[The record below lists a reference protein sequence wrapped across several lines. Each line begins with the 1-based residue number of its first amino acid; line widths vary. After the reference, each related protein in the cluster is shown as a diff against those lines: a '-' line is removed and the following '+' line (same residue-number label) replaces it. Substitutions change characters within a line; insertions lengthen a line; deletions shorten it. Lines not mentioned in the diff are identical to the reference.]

1 MVDYDFCTID
11 LETANCYKDSAC
23 QIGITTVSNNEIKEV
38 RTWLINPETWF
49 DYFNIRIHGITEEK
63 VKTAPTF
70 KEVWPEVSLYLK
82 RMIFAHNAKFDIVV
96 LLSMLDKYQI
106 EIPSRLYGCSLAMSR
121 RTWCNE
127 PSYSLENLCNKLDI
141 LPGKHDAGE
150 DSRACAELVIKI
162 LQEKQST
169 LAVDDLSVEFLTSLE
184 TKLDIEFGV
193 FSADGYMSSVCK
205 RLSKTKKLN
214 QIVPDET
221 KIDIDHFLYKKN
233 VVFTGTLSSMVRK
246 DAQQIIANIG
256 GENQDTITHST
267 DFLIVGQQDYRVVGE
282 SGMSGKQKKAFSLR
296 EKGSAIEILSEK
308 EFIELL

>member
-11 LETANCYKDSAC
+11 FETANCYKDSAC
-23 QIGITTVSNNEIKEV
+23 QIGITKVSNNEIKEV

-49 DYFNIRIHGITEEK
+49 DYFNIKIHGITEEK
-63 VKTAPTF
+63 VKDKPTF
-70 KEVWPEVSLYLK
+70 KDVWPEVLPYLQ
-82 RMIFAHNAKFDIVV
+82 RMIFAHNARFDIAV

-106 EIPSRLYGCSLAMSR
+106 EIPSGLYGCSLAMSR
-121 RTWCNE
+121 RTWYNE
-127 PSYSLENLCNKLDI
+127 PSYSLENLCNKFDI

-150 DSRACAELVIKI
+150 DSRACAELVIRI

-169 LAVDDLSVEFLTSLE
+169 LAVDDLSIVFLTDLE
-184 TKLDIEFGV
+184 KELDIEFGI
-193 FSADGYMSSVCK
+193 FSPDGYTSSVCK
-205 RLSKTKKLN
+205 RLSKTKKLYL
-214 QIVPDET
+214 IVPDVT
-221 KIDIDHFLYKKN
+221 KIDTDHIFYKKN

-256 GENQDTITHST
+256 GENQDTITQST

-282 SGMSGKQKKAFSLR
+282 SGMSSKQKKAFSLK

-308 EFIELL
+308 EFIEFL